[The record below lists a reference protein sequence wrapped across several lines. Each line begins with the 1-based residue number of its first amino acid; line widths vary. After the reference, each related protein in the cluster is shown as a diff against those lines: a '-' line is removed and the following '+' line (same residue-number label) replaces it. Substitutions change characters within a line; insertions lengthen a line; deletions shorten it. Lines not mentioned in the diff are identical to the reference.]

1 MRVAIVQL
9 PQTTEAAGND
19 TFRDIIDVGGAV
31 IPLAIV
37 VLVLAVSW
45 PGMRRWVRH
54 RVRRWR
60 RRRHHSV
67 HPGAPRLP

>member
-1 MRVAIVQL
+1 MRVAISQL
-9 PQTTEAAGND
+9 PQTTDAPGND
-19 TFRDIIDVGGAV
+19 TFRDVIDVAEVV

-60 RRRHHSV
+60 KRRHHDA
-67 HPGAPRLP
+67 HPGTPPLP